1 MRQIFYFRKLLQF
14 TKEDDNL
21 NHIFMTKQK
30 FNNTQSSQSSTEHP
44 KFTIKIYFYV
54 KVFILKFVTETKR

>member
-1 MRQIFYFRKLLQF
+1 
-14 TKEDDNL
+14 
-21 NHIFMTKQK
+21 MTVQK

>member
-1 MRQIFYFRKLLQF
+1 
-14 TKEDDNL
+14 
-21 NHIFMTKQK
+21 MTVQK

-44 KFTIKIYFYV
+44 KLTIKIYFYV